1 MQHLRVI
8 GPPTILIIGPD
19 GTEYRSQRTTGE
31 VSAEVFLNRLD
42 QARQS

>member
-1 MQHLRVI
+1 MKHLEVV

-19 GTEYRSQRTTGE
+19 GQEYRTQRTTGE
-31 VSAEVFLNRLD
+31 VSAEVFLQRLT